1 MIFIV
6 LDTNTLFIPD
16 SVKFDT
22 FEMSNSFQE
31 LIDIASSKEL
41 RDDITILIP
50 EITIRELC
58 KQRCEKYNEAKEK
71 IYNEAKKFGELI
83 NVNFSKLGGP
93 LDSYFENQI
102 TECLGKFR
110 CVERMPICEDKFF
123 KKIVERS
130 LNKDAPFEGAKGCSD
145 KGFKDA
151 VIYYSLVEFAQTH
164 FGEFILITKDK
175 RLKETSLK
183 INFREETRK
192 ELKTFS
198 EISHVKDE
206 IMDHKSD
213 KFISSVNIKFDETKY
228 IRGNLGYE
236 TRMPISIKTPTIT
249 DNIPILKRINNDLKE
264 ICEESKAFWDSVDLQ
279 PGPYWPDMEYE
290 GKLDACVKNNADGIL
305 SILFTEACYYG
316 GPHGGKKYT
325 GYVYNLNTG
334 HRLKLSKLLGISEE
348 AVIHNICDIVEK
360 DKVSGTFDYY
370 EDFSPSYKTED
381 EINWY
386 LANQTVHIIFN
397 QYEAGCYA
405 AGSHEVLIKLSDD

>member
-6 LDTNTLFIPD
+6 LDSNTLFIPD

-22 FEMSNSFQE
+22 FEMSKSFQE

-151 VIYYSLVEFAQTH
+151 VIHQRV
-164 FGEFILITKDK
+164 
-175 RLKETSLK
+175 
-183 INFREETRK
+183 
-192 ELKTFS
+192 
-198 EISHVKDE
+198 
-206 IMDHKSD
+206 
-213 KFISSVNIKFDETKY
+213 
-228 IRGNLGYE
+228 
-236 TRMPISIKTPTIT
+236 
-249 DNIPILKRINNDLKE
+249 
-264 ICEESKAFWDSVDLQ
+264 LQ
-279 PGPYWPDMEYE
+279 NHMFP
-290 GKLDACVKNNADGIL
+290 L
-305 SILFTEACYYG
+305 
-316 GPHGGKKYT
+316 
-325 GYVYNLNTG
+325 
-334 HRLKLSKLLGISEE
+334 
-348 AVIHNICDIVEK
+348 
-360 DKVSGTFDYY
+360 
-370 EDFSPSYKTED
+370 
-381 EINWY
+381 
-386 LANQTVHIIFN
+386 
-397 QYEAGCYA
+397 
-405 AGSHEVLIKLSDD
+405 